1 MAGRK
6 ASTTAPQNQPANSL
20 VSASLAS
27 ASSLVLLQL
36 LSRVFTF
43 ILNQALVRLVTP
55 QVFGTAS
62 IQFEL
67 LLSTILF
74 LSREGVRNA
83 LLRSTEDKA
92 QPKQSTLTYNI
103 SLLPVL
109 LGAPVAAASLCIYL
123 FSSSSIT
130 SSQPH
135 FHLSAVIYA
144 LAAFCELLSE
154 PLYIRAQ
161 NELRFDVR
169 VKAEGSAVF
178 MKTLVTFLCLVML
191 SPDWALVAFAAG
203 QAAYG
208 LAMLVGF
215 LRAYN
220 FNAGFW
226 PVKVKTL
233 VHGNTKTEYFDTKLL
248 HLSAA
253 MTGQSLIKHF
263 LTEGDKFL
271 VSRLS
276 PLADQGG
283 YAVASN
289 YGSLVARIIFQPIE
303 ETSRLLFSKTLSST
317 GENSPDSLQV
327 TSNVLMVLL
336 LLFMHLLLL
345 LVTFAP
351 PYLNLALRLVLPSRY
366 LQTSAPAILRTYIYY
381 IPTMAFN
388 GVLEAFFTSTATP
401 ADLRAQSRW
410 LLFFSLGFVGTA
422 VLLARGLGL
431 GDTGLVWA
439 NVANLWMRALYA
451 WTFTVRFF
459 RERGAAQLVHWTK
472 AMPPLKVLMLFA
484 GAAAFTRWS
493 EASLGRRPLTLGA
506 QAPHVFVGATCALAC
521 LLACIYWERKTFREA
536 YSLLRRR

>member
-1 MAGRK
+1 MAEKTREDD
-6 ASTTAPQNQPANSL
+6 APSQADTSL

-43 ILNQALVRLVTP
+43 VLNQALVRLVTP

-83 LLRSTEDKA
+83 LLRSTENKA
-92 QPKQSTLTYNI
+92 RPQQSALIYNI

-109 LGAPVAAASLCIYL
+109 LGAPVAVASVCIYL
-123 FSSSSIT
+123 FSSSAT
-130 SSQPH
+130 TASQPH
-135 FHLSAVIYA
+135 FHFSAVIYA

-169 VKAEGSAVF
+169 VRTEGSAVL
-178 MKTLVTFLCLVML
+178 MKTLVTFLALVSL

-208 LAMLVGF
+208 LTMLVGF
-215 LRAYN
+215 LGAYGFRARY
-220 FNAGFW
+220 W
-226 PVKVKTL
+226 PEQVVAKV
-233 VHGNTKTEYFDTKLL
+233 HDNTKTEYFDTKLL
-248 HLSAA
+248 HLSMA
-253 MTGQSLIKHF
+253 MTGQSVIKHF

-289 YGSLVARIIFQPIE
+289 YGSLVARIVFQPIE
-303 ETSRLLFSKTLSST
+303 ETSRLFFSKTLSST
-317 GENSPDSLQV
+317 TSNKWEDLQV
-327 TSNVLMVLL
+327 AANVLTVLL
-336 LLFMHLLLL
+336 LLFTHLFLL

-351 PYLNLALRLVLPSRY
+351 PYLSFALRLVLPARY
-366 LQTSAPAILRTYIYY
+366 LQTSAPAILRTYVYY

-388 GVLEAFFTSTATP
+388 GILEAFFTSTATP

-410 LLFFSLGFVGTA
+410 LLGFSACFVGTA
-422 VLLARGLGL
+422 ALLARGGGL
-431 GDTGLVWA
+431 GDTSLVWA
-439 NVANLWMRALYA
+439 NAANLCMRAFYA
-451 WTFTVRFF
+451 WMFAARFF
-459 RERGAAQLVHWTK
+459 CEQGAGRLVHWRK
-472 AMPPLKVLMLFA
+472 AVPPVKVLVLFA
-484 GAAAFTRWS
+484 LAAAATRWS
-493 EASLGRRPLTLGA
+493 EATLGNKPLTLGA
-506 QAPHVFVGATCALAC
+506 QIPHVFVGAACALAC
-521 LLACIYWERKTFREA
+521 LAACVLWERKTFQDA
-536 YSLLRRR
+536 YSLLRKR